1 MSLAD
6 QSFTL
11 TYFVGVCVGGGGE
24 VFAHTFATVDKDARG
39 QLAWVLCPA
48 SQFQSCYFHSLDH
61 FQRYT

>member
-39 QLAWVLCPA
+39 QLAWVLCAPPPPFPPI
-48 SQFQSCYFHSLDH
+48 SKLLLS
-61 FQRYT
+61 